1 MKYKIKNLSAENF
14 SLTCNFLMWLNLNGK
29 TNDAKYVKSFG
40 FLLGNE
46 AFKAFMDENDEVSV
60 LSFAKQIEA
69 TIKYARLFTKKEK
82 ADLTFVG
89 IFDENDQLLLASHF
103 FINVL
108 PILENED
115 NSELKHALV
124 TGYFEGICFMCSCYQ
139 CNNTIEE
146 LFG

>member
-46 AFKAFMDENDEVSV
+46 AFKAFM
-60 LSFAKQIEA
+60 
-69 TIKYARLFTKKEK
+69 
-82 ADLTFVG
+82 
-89 IFDENDQLLLASHF
+89 DENDQLLLASHF